1 MDDSALTKWD
11 APTKRMQKS
20 WKPGHYGE
28 NSICFT
34 SWKHFSAFLLDP
46 YNMWVVFFNLHMY
59 VYIFFIYTHP
69 NNFVIINHQN
79 YQNEQFRLL
88 GGIPES

>member
-34 SWKHFSAFLLDP
+34 SWKHFSAFFLDP

-59 VYIFFIYTHP
+59 VYIFYIYTSKQLCHHKSP
-69 NNFVIINHQN
+69 K
-79 YQNEQFRLL
+79 L
-88 GGIPES
+88 PK